1 MVYYKKKGQF
11 KIAKSNKNQEKKN
24 QVSLVFAEHDIWQ
37 V

>member
-11 KIAKSNKNQEKKN
+11 QIAKSNKNQKKN